1 MVKALDKLVQDSCA
15 GCISDLKDIEGILD
29 RMGKMTWGDL
39 VDLAD
44 AKTGENGLILIK
56 AALEV
61 GYDADM
67 PDERIRELGLPE
79 ALSLVNKENY
89 ISWENPDLQNEG
101 DEVCEDFGEDWEE
114 IRMDF
119 EEGEEH
125 EDCGG
130 FEEDG
135 KCEGGANF
143 GEDGECE
150 DCVGFGED
158 GEEICLDL
166 EKEWEEICLDSGED
180 GEYEK
185 TPRYHQSGKERLE
198 GNYCNIMALLVHM
211 LTEVRKTSNLFRMFF
226 GISINALFKY
236 RDKLDRDKLP
246 EEEADMTAIFN
257 PDIADFCLTAQK
269 LGVSIDSRTTIGDIF
284 RKADDIRRTAWR
296 PSEPI
301 EEYRDRILD
310 AYELYKAPLFDIFK
324 AVFPRRFDP
333 QQIIGDDSYQEIG

>member
-15 GCISDLKDIEGILD
+15 GCISDLKDIEEIFD
-29 RMGKMTWGDL
+29 RMSKMIWGDL

-44 AKTGENGLILIK
+44 AKTGENGMTLLK

-67 PDERIRELGLPE
+67 PDEHIRELGLPE

-89 ISWENPDLQNEG
+89 ISWKNPDLQNE
-101 DEVCEDFGEDWEE
+101 
-114 IRMDF
+114 
-119 EEGEEH
+119 
-125 EDCGG
+125 
-130 FEEDG
+130 
-135 KCEGGANF
+135 
-143 GEDGECE
+143 
-150 DCVGFGED
+150 
-158 GEEICLDL
+158 
-166 EKEWEEICLDSGED
+166 
-180 GEYEK
+180 EYEK

-198 GNYCNIMALLVHM
+198 GNYCNIMSLLVHM

-226 GISINALFKY
+226 GISIDALFKY

-246 EEEADMTAIFN
+246 EEETDMTVIFN
-257 PDIADFCLTAQK
+257 LDIADFCLTAQK

-284 RKADDIRRTAWR
+284 KKANDIRRTAWR

-324 AVFPRRFDP
+324 AAFPERSEP

>member
-1 MVKALDKLVQDSCA
+1 MVKALDKLVQDSYA

-29 RMGKMTWGDL
+29 RMGKVIWSDLIDL
-39 VDLAD
+39 VD

-67 PDERIRELGLPE
+67 SDEHIRGLGLPE

-89 ISWENPDLQNEG
+89 ISWKTPDLQNEG
-101 DEVCEDFGEDWEE
+101 YEVCEDFGEDGEE
-114 IRMDF
+114 ICLDF

-130 FEEDG
+130 F
-135 KCEGGANF
+135 
-143 GEDGECE
+143 GEDWK
-150 DCVGFGED
+150 
-158 GEEICLDL
+158 EICLDL

-211 LTEVRKTSNLFRMFF
+211 LTEVRKTNNLFRMFF
-226 GISINALFKY
+226 GISIDALFKY

-246 EEEADMTAIFN
+246 EEEADMTVIFN
-257 PDIADFCLTAQK
+257 PDKADFCLTAQK

-324 AVFPRRFDP
+324 AVFPGRSDP

>member
-15 GCISDLKDIEGILD
+15 GCISDLKDIEGIFD

-44 AKTGENGLILIK
+44 AKTGENGMTLIK

-67 PDERIRELGLPE
+67 PDEHIRELGLPE

-89 ISWENPDLQNEG
+89 ISWKNPDLQNEG
-101 DEVCEDFGEDWEE
+101 Y
-114 IRMDF
+114 
-119 EEGEEH
+119 
-125 EDCGG
+125 EDCGNFEG
-130 FEEDG
+130 DEEDE
-135 KCEGGANF
+135 EGDY
-143 GEDGECE
+143 EDFAEGGECE
-150 DCVGFGED
+150 DCVGVGED
-158 GEEICLDL
+158 
-166 EKEWEEICLDSGED
+166 WEEICLDFEED
-180 GEYEK
+180 EKYEK

-198 GNYCNIMALLVHM
+198 GKYCCIMSLLVHM

-226 GISINALFKY
+226 GISIDALFKY

-246 EEEADMTAIFN
+246 EEEADMTVIFN
-257 PDIADFCLTAQK
+257 PDIAVFCLTAQK

-284 RKADDIRRTAWR
+284 KKADDIRRTAWR

-324 AVFPRRFDP
+324 AAFPERSDP
-333 QQIIGDDSYQEIG
+333 QQIIGDDSYPEIG

>member
-119 EEGEEH
+119 EEGEEY
-125 EDCGG
+125 
-130 FEEDG
+130 
-135 KCEGGANF
+135 
-143 GEDGECE
+143 E

-185 TPRYHQSGKERLE
+185 TQRYHLSGKERLE
-198 GNYCNIMALLVHM
+198 GNYCNIMSLLVHM

-226 GISINALFKY
+226 GISIDALFKY
-236 RDKLDRDKLP
+236 RDKPDRDKLP
-246 EEEADMTAIFN
+246 EEEADMTVIFN

-284 RKADDIRRTAWR
+284 RKADDIRKTAWR

-324 AVFPRRFDP
+324 AVFPGRSDP
-333 QQIIGDDSYQEIG
+333 QRIIGDDSYQEIG